1 MIRPP
6 AFLVALAMLLLAALL
21 ALPLALVFVQAL
33 AHGIEAAFSAIVDPD
48 SLSAIRLTLL
58 VAAIAVPVN
67 TVCGLAGA
75 WCIARFRFPGRTLL
89 VTLIELPLAVSPVIS
104 GLVWMLLFGAQGW
117 FGPWL
122 QEHDIAIVFAFPG
135 LVLATVFVTFPFVA
149 RSVIPLMQEQGRAE
163 EEAAVTLGAGFWR
176 MIWHVTLPNI
186 RWALLQG
193 VLLCNARAMGEFGA
207 VAVVSG
213 RIVGQTNTMPLH
225 IQALYDGF
233 QASAAF
239 AVAGLLAALA
249 LVTLAARAIVSWRS
263 RADLMAMR

>member
-6 AFLVALAMLLLAALL
+6 AALVVLAVLLLAVLL
-21 ALPLALVFVQAL
+21 ALPLVIVFVEAL
-33 AHGIEAAFSAIVDPD
+33 ARGFPAALDAIADPD

-67 TVCGLAGA
+67 TVFGLAGA
-75 WCIARFRFPGRTLL
+75 WCIARFRFPGRSAL
-89 VTLIELPLAVSPVIS
+89 VTLIELPLAVSPVVS
-104 GLVWMLLFGAQGW
+104 GLMWMLLFGAQGW

-122 QEHDIAIVFAFPG
+122 EAHDIEIVFAFPG
-135 LVLATVFVTFPFVA
+135 LVLATLFVTFPFVA

-163 EEAAVTLGAGFWR
+163 EEAAITLGAGFWR

-186 RWALLQG
+186 RWALMQG

-225 IQALYDGF
+225 IQSLYDGY
-233 QASAAF
+233 QAPAAF
-239 AVAGLLAALA
+239 AVAALLAMLA
-249 LVTLAARAIVSWRS
+249 LVTLAARAFLSWRT
-263 RADLMAMR
+263 RADLAATR

>member
-6 AFLVALAMLLLAALL
+6 PALLILALLLLGLL
-21 ALPLALVFVQAL
+21 LLLPLALVFSEAL
-33 AHGIEAAFSAIVDPD
+33 ARGAAAAFAALADPD

-67 TVCGLAGA
+67 TLFGLAGA
-75 WCIARFRFPGRTLL
+75 WCIARFRFPGRMLL
-89 VTLIELPLAVSPVIS
+89 VILIELPIAVSPVIS

-117 FGPWL
+117 LGPWL
-122 QEHDIAIVFAFPG
+122 QAHHIEIVFAFPG
-135 LVLATVFVTFPFVA
+135 LVLATMFVTFPYVA
-149 RSVIPLMQEQGRAE
+149 RAVIPLMVEQGRAE
-163 EEAAVTLGAGFWR
+163 EEAAMTLGAGFWPI
-176 MIWHVTLPNI
+176 IWHVTLPNI

-213 RIVGQTNTMPLH
+213 RVVGQTETMPLH

-233 QASAAF
+233 DAPSAF
-239 AVAGLLAALA
+239 AVAALLAALA
-249 LVTLAARAIVSWRS
+249 LVTVAARALLAWRTGPG
-263 RADLMAMR
+263 LPAMR